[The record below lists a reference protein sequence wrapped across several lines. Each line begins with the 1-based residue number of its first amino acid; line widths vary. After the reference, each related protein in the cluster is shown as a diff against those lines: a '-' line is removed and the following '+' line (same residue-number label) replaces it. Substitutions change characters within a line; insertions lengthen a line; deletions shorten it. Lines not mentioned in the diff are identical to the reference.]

1 MFGSCVLLGG
11 DCRFVSVRLVDDLVV
26 SLYNRCE
33 DSKNR
38 ILHQIVP
45 SVGAGLVLFLSLPLF
60 VFQQWLSVVF
70 EGTSFG
76 VGWLGINVGVVAHGV
91 DVGQGFGL

>member
-1 MFGSCVLLGG
+1 M
-11 DCRFVSVRLVDDLVV
+11 SVRLVDDLVV

-70 EGTSFG
+70 EEMIFD
-76 VGWLGINVGVVAHGV
+76 VEWLGINVGVVAHGI
-91 DVGQGFGL
+91 DARQGFGL